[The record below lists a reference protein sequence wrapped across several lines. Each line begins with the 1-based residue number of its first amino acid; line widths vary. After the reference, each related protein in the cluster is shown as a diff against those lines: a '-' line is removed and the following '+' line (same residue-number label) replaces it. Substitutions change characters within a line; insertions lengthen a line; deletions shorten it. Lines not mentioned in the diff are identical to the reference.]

1 MLIGCETHEVRPC
14 HFRRL
19 ISKQDRTI
27 KSVIKLLHF
36 DKTLFLNTGKDG
48 EERWHPSDEP
58 SEVWDDRRHG
68 VPDIPKR
75 SIRFVQPEN
84 TLRQPLYIRKFLR
97 LIKPSLTY
105 VWLRL
110 RVQNRRT
117 KWHFPPYFQN
127 GIIWNAPFPLN
138 IHNGIIW
145 GGAFPK
151 HLGLQKHLFWYSL
164 KMPACALGLQKHLFW
179 YSLKMPACAL
189 GLQKHLFRYS
199 LKMPA
204 CMIIFKILLIQK
216 HCTLYL
222 YSNGHV

>member
-1 MLIGCETHEVRPC
+1 MIGCETHGVRPC

-27 KSVIKLLHF
+27 KNVIKLLHF

-75 SIRFVQPEN
+75 SICFVQPEN

-105 VWLRL
+105 ISKQSTFYLGHINNWL
-110 RVQNRRT
+110 
-117 KWHFPPYFQN
+117 QN
-127 GIIWNAPFPLN
+127 GPPSFKVLLKIHQSPNWRFLLLLTLKLVYLNLHVFDLHSRHIQGSFVWQSTRTNDFPSTHRTSYRN
-138 IHNGIIW
+138 TEGKEETRCRPISS
-145 GGAFPK
+145 P
-151 HLGLQKHLFWYSL
+151 
-164 KMPACALGLQKHLFW
+164 
-179 YSLKMPACAL
+179 
-189 GLQKHLFRYS
+189 
-199 LKMPA
+199 
-204 CMIIFKILLIQK
+204 LLIMPTTT
-216 HCTLYL
+216 CYRVSIMP
-222 YSNGHV
+222 YWCS